1 MSDKTAKKDGHW
13 QNGIKYLS
21 DIDNITQLAKS
32 QREGLKKVIN
42 KYPFFA
48 NNYYLS
54 LINWKDP
61 DDPIKRLIIPD
72 RNELNEW
79 GRLDASNE
87 KSNTVVFGVQH
98 KYASTA
104 LLLVNENCAGFCR
117 YCFRK
122 RLFIFENK
130 ETSLNISAGLDYIR
144 RHPEINN
151 VLVTGGDPLMLPT
164 RRLENVI
171 SELQQVAHIK
181 IVRIGSKIPAY
192 NPFRILDDPSLLKM
206 FRKYSSRDRR
216 IYLMCHFD
224 HPNELT
230 DFSREA
236 IFMIQKAGVICANQ
250 NPIIRGISDDPDVMS
265 ELWNELSYIGIP
277 QYYVF
282 QSRPTAGNE
291 PFAIPIVEAYFN
303 IEKAKLKCSGLAK
316 RIRFVMSHESGKV
329 EIVGIDSRFIYM
341 KYHRAKHSR
350 NENRFFI
357 CHRNDNAYWLD
368 QLKPVNRFKNDFGRF
383 DYSKTFDFES
393 FDLNK
398 SKAETYHR
406 NLFWPHD

>member
-1 MSDKTAKKDGHW
+1 MSDKTAINTGLRQK
-13 QNGIKYLS
+13 GIKYLS
-21 DIDNITQLAKS
+21 DIDKIAQLSKS
-32 QREGLKKVIN
+32 QRINLPKVTD

-61 DDPIKRLIIPD
+61 DDPIKRLIIP
-72 RNELNEW
+72 NKHELIDW
-79 GRLDASNE
+79 GWLDASNE
-87 KSNTVVFGVQH
+87 KSNTIVTGVQH
-98 KYASTA
+98 KYASTV
-104 LLLVNENCAGFCR
+104 LLLVNENCAGYCR

-122 RLFIFENK
+122 RLFIPGNK
-130 ETSLNISAGLDYIR
+130 ETSHDISIGLDYIR
-144 RHPEINN
+144 KHPEINN
-151 VLVTGGDPLMLPT
+151 VLITGGDPLMLST
-164 RRLENVI
+164 RRLEKII
-171 SELQQVAHIK
+171 SELQKIEHIG
-181 IVRIGSKIPAY
+181 IIRIGSKIPAY

-206 FRKYSSRDRR
+206 FRKYSSRDKR

-224 HPNELT
+224 HPNEFT
-230 DFSREA
+230 DYSREA
-236 IFMIQKAGVICANQ
+236 IFKIQKTGVICANQ

-265 ELWNELSYIGIP
+265 RLWNELSYIGVP

-282 QSRPTAGNE
+282 QSRPTAGNG
-291 PFAIPIVEAYFN
+291 PFVVPIVEAYFN

-316 RIRFVMSHESGKV
+316 RIRYVMSHESGKV
-329 EIVGIDSRFIYM
+329 EIAGIDNRFIYL

-368 QLKPVNRFKNDFGRF
+368 QLKPADGIRDDLGWI
-383 DYSKTFDFES
+383 DYTKVFNFES

-398 SKAETYHR
+398 PKAAKFHK
-406 NLFWPHD
+406 NPFWPHE